1 MGSADVARRRL
12 TSFGSCDR
20 GSCKSSVR
28 SAGSCGG
35 GGGAGFA
42 ELSAAASQFLAT
54 IHDRRE
60 EEEEELHLEEVV
72 GRREGVG
79 LCALL
84 SRHLHVSEAT
94 DVQVHDARAELL
106 ALGADL
112 RDPSRPSSPDARG
125 DAPPTS
131 APSTPSAT
139 PRPGAAGAAAGAAA
153 AAAAAAVRSGVGLS
167 RTMLPMTPRAG
178 KLRHCPTRCEQR
190 LFTPSAVNRREAV
203 LAPRWGVN
211 SASSHPLL

>member
-1 MGSADVARRRL
+1 MARRRL

-20 GSCKSSVR
+20 GSCKSSVQ

-35 GGGAGFA
+35 GGGAGLA

-106 ALGADL
+106 ALGETRPRHA
-112 RDPSRPSSPDARG
+112 RDT
-125 DAPPTS
+125 PTPLP
-131 APSTPSAT
+131 APSHLILRAPCG
-139 PRPGAAGAAAGAAA
+139 GADT
-153 AAAAAAVRSGVGLS
+153 S
-167 RTMLPMTPRAG
+167 
-178 KLRHCPTRCEQR
+178 
-190 LFTPSAVNRREAV
+190 
-203 LAPRWGVN
+203 
-211 SASSHPLL
+211 